1 MKFELLRDAE
11 RPAGWWLLV
20 GGSEQSFVDI
30 DDPSH
35 LEFEYVQMMGDVIET
50 MFPDDLPLRAFH
62 LGGGLCTVPRWLA
75 DRYPGSRQ
83 RVVEA
88 DPEVAR
94 IAQSLGPMPRVTVV
108 VGDALRA
115 VERAKPASVDLLVS
129 DVYVGPE
136 TVMSVYPQPALV
148 AARTALR
155 PNGLYLCNLSD
166 AAPFALAKTVAGML
180 RGLYDD
186 VALLAEPAVLR
197 GRRSGNIVLAATD
210 GGLDLAK
217 LARRGAGGPLRIR
230 LVAGDELDAFIGDAE
245 GADDETALPRSGESA
260 VRRLR

>member
-1 MKFELLRDAE
+1 MKLELLQDAE

-50 MFPDDLPLRAFH
+50 AFYEDSALIALH
-62 LGGGLCTVPRWLA
+62 LGGGLCTLPRWLA

-83 RVVEA
+83 RVAEA
-88 DPEVAR
+88 DQEVAR
-94 IAQSLGPMPRVTVV
+94 LARSLGAMPRIDVV
-108 VGDALRA
+108 IEDALQ
-115 VERAKPASVDLLVS
+115 VLERTKAASIDLLVS

-148 AARTALR
+148 SARTVLR
-155 PNGLYLCNLSD
+155 ATGLYLCNISD
-166 AAPFALAKTVAGML
+166 AAPFELAKTVAAML
-180 RGLYDD
+180 REIYDQ
-186 VALLAEPAVLR
+186 VVLLAEPAVLR

-210 GGLDLAK
+210 GELDLEQ
-217 LARRGAGGPLRIR
+217 LGRRTASGSLRVR
-230 LVAGDELDAFIGDAE
+230 LVAGDDLAVFIGATE
-245 GADDETALPRSGESA
+245 PAYDESSLPRSGESTG
-260 VRRLR
+260 RRLR